1 MSRRPRGHRRTT
13 ESFTGRSANR
23 GARHEGVRG
32 SRPGAMGRV
41 TVLRFP
47 VSRLRPDFGAWSDL
61 RAKPHAGAPQCDG
74 GRREDSDHERD
85 QLPPRIISAVLR
97 GNRYQTNRGG
107 DAGTGCCHP
116 LVIAVHNP
124 AREHAQRED
133 RQRSVCTTLGYRGSR
148 AQGGRRS
155 VRPQGRS
162 ISSFD
167 SRPGH
172 LLGQSHRAPRCAHRV
187 RDQAAFRA
195 TRPAAPR
202 RSPAGRVFGAL
213 SRRPLPAAA
222 SGRLCGEGG
231 GEGGAATLAA
241 EAIP

>member
-1 MSRRPRGHRRTT
+1 VSRRPRGHRRTT

-23 GARHEGVRG
+23 GARHEGVGG

-47 VSRLRPDFGAWSDL
+47 VSRLRTHFGGWSDL
-61 RAKPHAGAPQCDG
+61 RAKPHASAPQHDG

-116 LVIAVHNP
+116 LVTAVHNP

-133 RQRSVCTTLGYRGSR
+133 RQRSDR
-148 AQGGRRS
+148 
-155 VRPQGRS
+155 VRPLDTEGREDKEDGDEYGHRGDPSHPS
-162 ISSFD
+162 IV
-167 SRPGH
+167 G
-172 LLGQSHRAPRCAHRV
+172 
-187 RDQAAFRA
+187 RA
-195 TRPAAPR
+195 TPSVNRTERPDAPI
-202 RSPAGRVFGAL
+202 GRVTKVL
-213 SRRPLPAAA
+213 SSNTARSSSTVA
-222 SGRLCGEGG
+222 GG
-231 GEGGAATLAA
+231 
-241 EAIP
+241 